1 MEATEQK
8 NIAESIIET
17 MKDLGNIQIIS
28 EPEAGEELVQPTLVA
43 VPQGLTVKDV
53 TDHHIAAMIRL
64 KPLRRTGTAK
74 LADLDSFIAWT
85 NRFKGAASM
94 IFAQIA
100 PAPKLTAVIDYHG
113 EGGPTMTPNT
123 RDLLANACA
132 HRAVYDFPISPEWKL
147 WHSIHD
153 RPLTK
158 DEFGEFTVR
167 VVEVCVDCGW
177 NHMTS
182 SFLLGDGVKR
192 RPPRRQKTVEDIYG

>member
-1 MEATEQK
+1 MNDHSMEATEQK

-17 MKDLGNIQIIS
+17 MKDFGNIQIIS

-147 WHSIHD
+147 WQS
-153 RPLTK
+153 
-158 DEFGEFTVR
+158 
-167 VVEVCVDCGW
+167 
-177 NHMTS
+177 
-182 SFLLGDGVKR
+182 
-192 RPPRRQKTVEDIYG
+192 RPPVPRPSCRS